1 MDHTVAVIVDC
12 TTDNNNRTVANVR
25 SYFNKTSGNLGTN
38 GSVTY
43 LKSYVFRVE
52 MIENHEELEFELIDY
67 GLEELVVDKE
77 ENEII
82 IYAAFESFGEIQ
94 SILENKKIE
103 IKSSEVEKLPK
114 NTIILDEKKKSE
126 FENFLEMC
134 EQDDD
139 VQDSP

>member
-1 MDHTVAVIVDC
+1 
-12 TTDNNNRTVANVR
+12 
-25 SYFNKTSGNLGTN
+25 
-38 GSVTY
+38 
-43 LKSYVFRVE
+43 
-52 MIENHEELEFELIDY
+52 MIEDYEELEFELIDY

-114 NTIILDEKKKSE
+114 NTIVLDEKKKSE

-139 VQDSP
+139 VQKIHHNCS

>member
-1 MDHTVAVIVDC
+1 
-12 TTDNNNRTVANVR
+12 
-25 SYFNKTSGNLGTN
+25 
-38 GSVTY
+38 
-43 LKSYVFRVE
+43 
-52 MIENHEELEFELIDY
+52 MIEDYEELEFELIDY

-82 IYAAFESFGEIQ
+82 IYASFESFGEIQ

-114 NTIILDEKKKSE
+114 NTIVLDEKKKSE

-139 VQDSP
+139 VQKIHHNCS